1 MTIEFNC
8 PNCKAV
14 IAFADKH
21 GGKQGHCTSCQ
32 QRFIIPFRSREKAE
46 KVKPPEEKGEPIP
59 GFYKAALVDS
69 WKLFTDS
76 DSMTGLVFIVVAVC
90 IKFFTARMNYTM
102 IIPGRSLTFEFPLP
116 IGAILN
122 VAAWGFLFWYYME
135 IIYATAHDQDK
146 LPEVVVGGA
155 YGLAWR
161 IIKTVYTFFI
171 MLLIVEFPY
180 VVAYV
185 ISKRIDAE
193 WPILLRVLMFG
204 GFFLLP
210 AAILTA
216 AVGRDLTMLR
226 PDYILIPIRKAF
238 KPYLVPAVFLGL
250 AARLHMTASQYA
262 GQSSAGVV
270 GHLLLNLLVQV
281 PVLMSMR
288 STGLFFRHYS
298 CHLPW

>member
-102 IIPGRSLTFEFPLP
+102 IIPGRSLTFEFFAHRCDSERR
-116 IGAILN
+116 GVGIL
-122 VAAWGFLFWYYME
+122 VLVLHGDY
-135 IIYATAHDQDK
+135 
-146 LPEVVVGGA
+146 
-155 YGLAWR
+155 
-161 IIKTVYTFFI
+161 
-171 MLLIVEFPY
+171 
-180 VVAYV
+180 
-185 ISKRIDAE
+185 
-193 WPILLRVLMFG
+193 LR
-204 GFFLLP
+204 
-210 AAILTA
+210 
-216 AVGRDLTMLR
+216 
-226 PDYILIPIRKAF
+226 
-238 KPYLVPAVFLGL
+238 
-250 AARLHMTASQYA
+250 H
-262 GQSSAGVV
+262 
-270 GHLLLNLLVQV
+270 
-281 PVLMSMR
+281 R
-288 STGLFFRHYS
+288 SRSG
-298 CHLPW
+298 